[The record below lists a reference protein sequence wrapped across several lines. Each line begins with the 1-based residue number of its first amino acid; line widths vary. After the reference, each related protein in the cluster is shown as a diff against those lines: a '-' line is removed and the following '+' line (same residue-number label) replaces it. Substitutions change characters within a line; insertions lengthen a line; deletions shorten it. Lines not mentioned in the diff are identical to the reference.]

1 MAGRPVIRSMTG
13 FGAAGRELQGGTVSV
28 ELRSVNHRHLNLT
41 FRLPVGGDAWEAR
54 LRSLLGRRIRRG
66 HVTVLV
72 AVEAAPGGGTGYEI
86 DRHRAR
92 ATLDGL
98 RALREELEIPGR
110 VDLGLVVAAAGELL
124 HEERRDDLGW
134 VDPGLL
140 DLVVDGALDEL
151 IRMRE
156 LEGARLEDDLRA
168 GLEGIE
174 AAIAAIRELAPERL
188 IRERDRLRRAVAD
201 LSGGLQLDEGRLEQ
215 EIALLADKWDI
226 GEEVV
231 RATSHL
237 EAFRELLNADA
248 DEPVGKRLAFV
259 LQELNRE
266 VNTVGAKANDTR
278 ISRHVVEAKNGLER
292 LREQV
297 ENIE

>member
-41 FRLPVGGDAWEAR
+41 FRLPVGADAWETR

-72 AVEAAPGGGTGYEI
+72 AVEAAPRGGAGYLI
-86 DRHRAR
+86 DRHRVR
-92 ATLDGL
+92 ATLDAL
-98 RALREELEIPGR
+98 RALREELEIPGQ
-110 VDLGLVVAAAGELL
+110 VNLDLVVAAAGELL

-134 VDPGLL
+134 IDPSSLE
-140 DLVVDGALDEL
+140 LVVDEALDEL

-174 AAIAAIRELAPERL
+174 MAIGVIRELAPERL

-201 LSGGLQLDEGRLEQ
+201 LAAGLQMEEGRLEQ

-231 RATSHL
+231 RATSHV
-237 EAFRELLNADA
+237 EAFRELLGADA

-266 VNTVGAKANDTR
+266 INTVGAKANDTR
-278 ISRHVVEAKNGLER
+278 ISRQVVEAKNGLER